1 VSRKQHKRRF
11 WTPDEDAVLRWLYPN
26 MKTEHLAP
34 YFSRSVRSLYQRA
47 TLLGVKKSAEWRASK
62 EASLLKRQPEIGEP
76 GRFKPGHIPFNK
88 GLRRPGYSPGRMAST
103 QFKKGEMAGAA
114 LKKWVPLGTKRFS
127 KEGYLE
133 VKFRERN
140 GLYGNWKG
148 VHTMM
153 WERKHGPVP
162 KGFALAFKDGDKTHI
177 RLSNL
182 ELISRAELLR
192 RNSVHNL
199 PKELQAVIQLAGALK
214 RKVRETSEAHANR
227 AV

>member
-1 VSRKQHKRRF
+1 VSKVCARRF
-11 WTPDEDAVLRWLYPN
+11 WHPYEDNVLCRLYSN
-26 MKTEHLAP
+26 TRTDQLAL
-34 YFSRSVRSLYQRA
+34 YFGRSVLSVYQHA
-47 TLLGVKKSAEWRASK
+47 ALLGLKKSAEWLASD
-62 EASLLKRQPEIGEP
+62 EACPLRRRPEAGAP
-76 GRFKPGHIPFNK
+76 YRFKPGHVPFNK
-88 GLRRPGYSPGRMAST
+88 GLRRPGWAPGRMATT

-114 LKKWVPLGTKRFS
+114 LKKWVPVGTKRIS
-127 KEGYLE
+127 RDGYLE

-148 VHTMM
+148 VHTML
-153 WERKHGPVP
+153 WEEKHGPVP

-177 RLSNL
+177 RLGNL
-182 ELISRAELLR
+182 ELISRAELMR

-214 RKVRETSEAHANR
+214 RKVREKSEAHTNR